1 MGVSP
6 LRTDQ
11 EWLEAMTD
19 DSSWTGVYRNPGTEL
34 MFCRYVAD
42 GNVGEA
48 QKLIEK
54 YSFLELIQ
62 QTPLSDDPLTNLK
75 YHFVEVA
82 FMLSRFC
89 VTNGMPLEEANSL
102 AYHSIYQMDRCG
114 ALECVKDLL
123 DRMIL
128 DYTGRMLARKKQNAS
143 SRQTAEAIDYVYAHL
158 SERITVEDMA
168 KAIKVSPS
176 YLSRIFKQEMG
187 ISVSDYVRARKI
199 DVAKSMLRYTG
210 YSQVD
215 IANKLAYSSQS
226 HFIQQFHS
234 LTGLTPKVYRDKYR
248 LNGIR
253 ETE

>member
-1 MGVSP
+1 
-6 LRTDQ
+6 
-11 EWLEAMTD
+11 
-19 DSSWTGVYRNPGTEL
+19 
-34 MFCRYVAD
+34 
-42 GNVGEA
+42 
-48 QKLIEK
+48 
-54 YSFLELIQ
+54 
-62 QTPLSDDPLTNLK
+62 
-75 YHFVEVA
+75 
-82 FMLSRFC
+82 
-89 VTNGMPLEEANSL
+89 
-102 AYHSIYQMDRCG
+102 MDRLTTWSG
-114 ALECVKDLL
+114 VKQLL
-123 DRMIL
+123 DRLVL
-128 DYTGRMLARKKQNAS
+128 DFTERMLARKKLSAS
-143 SRQTAEAIDYVYAHL
+143 SRQTAEAIDYIYAHIF
-158 SERITVEDMA
+158 ERITVEDMA
-168 KAIKVSPS
+168 RAIKVSPS